1 MTKKLVTIKSASEI
15 LSVSP
20 STLRNWDKSGKLKAE
35 KNKINGYRLYDIS
48 ALEKF
53 ADKYLHRKSRKI
65 KLIK

>member
-1 MTKKLVTIKSASEI
+1 MTKNLITIKSAAEI

-20 STLRNWDKSGKLKAE
+20 STLRNWDKNGKLKAI

-53 ADKYLHRKSRKI
+53 AEKNLHRKSRKI